1 MLQAQAIVGF
11 SDDSRHQTLH
21 IEDVRNE
28 DGSETGR
35 SFGRTRPSTSTGRG
49 AGGGRGADG
58 AGVESTHSVFKNLE
72 SQVHQLGISLETVS
86 SHIAALAQLASL
98 AANSGSHAFG
108 GSGGGNGSA
117 TPRLGGNPRARPE
130 VLETGD
136 GKDTGLSSCTNRS
149 ASQCFLC
156 WVVSLLVI
164 LLYFR
169 CGPHCRRLAPVNRKP
184 PQISTSCRHVSW
196 HGQVMTPCGSRSFA
210 ARAAGWTVAL
220 HTFCDAVI

>member
-149 ASQCFLC
+149 ASQRFFVLGFPTACDS
-156 WVVSLLVI
+156 VVFQMWTSLPTARPCQPQAAADLYQLPPCLLAWPSNDPLRLPLFCCARCRLDRYIAYI
-164 LLYFR
+164 L
-169 CGPHCRRLAPVNRKP
+169 
-184 PQISTSCRHVSW
+184 
-196 HGQVMTPCGSRSFA
+196 
-210 ARAAGWTVAL
+210 
-220 HTFCDAVI
+220 

>member
-1 MLQAQAIVGF
+1 MLQAQTSVGF

-35 SFGRTRPSTSTGRG
+35 SFGRTRPSTSAGRG
-49 AGGGRGADG
+49 GGG

-72 SQVHQLGISLETVS
+72 SQVHQLGVSLETVS

-130 VLETGD
+130 MLETGD
-136 GKDTGLSSCTNRS
+136 GKD
-149 ASQCFLC
+149 
-156 WVVSLLVI
+156 
-164 LLYFR
+164 
-169 CGPHCRRLAPVNRKP
+169 
-184 PQISTSCRHVSW
+184 
-196 HGQVMTPCGSRSFA
+196 
-210 ARAAGWTVAL
+210 AG
-220 HTFCDAVI
+220 